1 MTHIPHAT
9 KIRIFLGACAAWL
22 AAGVWL
28 VGCVVAEA
36 PVRVTIGAGLSVV
49 LLAVAVAVVKH
60 DLELEAAR
68 RIAEAGMKGEPVFFD
83 PRERD

>member
-9 KIRIFLGACAAWL
+9 KVRIFLASCALWL
-22 AAGVWL
+22 AAGAWL

-36 PVRVTIGAGLSVV
+36 PLRTSAGAALAVV
-49 LLAVAVAVVKH
+49 LLAVAVAVVRH

-68 RIAEAGMKGEPVFFD
+68 RIAEAGLRGQAATDGNGWE
-83 PRERD
+83 